1 MKTKFHLICLIL
13 VSVLVV
19 SCEQNPIQPAQESKI
34 VDAIYRS
41 LDLTPEQFGENMIE
55 QGLHEIPQYDFMA
68 DHYKTFAREA
78 QRTPNNIAVYIN
90 FNNDTILEVE
100 YERSLNK
107 NSDPATYYKQFSD
120 MIAGYGYTEWHG
132 YYDDPDNDHNIGRIL
147 HMVND
152 FSYSQ
157 IAKDRDDLQ
166 SKINN
171 EHLTDVN
178 TTQYFAETF
187 IYTHHDDS
195 NWEGCPLMW
204 SSIYFSGYLGGGYY
218 KDIQFNFILKR
229 IQ

>member
-1 MKTKFHLICLIL
+1 MKTKFRLICLIL
-13 VSVLVV
+13 ASVFVV
-19 SCEQNPIQPAQESKI
+19 SCGQHPVPPAQENEI
-34 VDAIYRS
+34 IDAIYRS
-41 LDLTPEQFGENMIE
+41 IDLTPEMFGENMVA

-68 DHYKTFAREA
+68 DHYKTYANSYC
-78 QRTPNNIAVYIN
+78 TIYIN
-90 FNNDTILEVE
+90 FNNDTILSVE
-100 YERSLNK
+100 YDRSLNK
-107 NSDPATYYKQFSD
+107 NSDPAAYYKQFSD
-120 MIAGYGYTEWHG
+120 MIAGYDYMEWHG

-157 IAKDRDDLQ
+157 IAKDRDDLHG
-166 SKINN
+166 KINN

-195 NWEGCPLMW
+195 NWEGCSLMW
-204 SSIYFSGYLGGGYY
+204 SSIYFSGMHEGEGECY